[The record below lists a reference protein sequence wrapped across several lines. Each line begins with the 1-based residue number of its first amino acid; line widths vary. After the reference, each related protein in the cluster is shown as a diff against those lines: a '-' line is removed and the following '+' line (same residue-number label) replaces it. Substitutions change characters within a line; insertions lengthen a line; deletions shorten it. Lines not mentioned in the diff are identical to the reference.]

1 MLAILMQTITLACLN
16 FLYCR
21 LRSESATLK
30 YAVFPSRMNYPL
42 LLLAHLFFGVLLYWR
57 IENCKYYSLL
67 IFLIGLGY
75 IVKNKNRNH
84 EVLYAVGYMV
94 GCEVMFRMSYSVSY
108 EFAKYAIL
116 VYCPLGLLYSGFSK
130 KALWY
135 VLYLLLLVPSVLLL
149 EDFEQLSKRSV
160 AILMLNTIGPT
171 CLGLLSI
178 YAFDKKISVR
188 SLTNILLC
196 VALPIFSM
204 AVFVFLK
211 SPHTSNIWG
220 VESNHYFSGMFGPN
234 QTATVM
240 GLAMFVFFSRAIL
253 NSKSTSIFVLNL
265 AIGSFL
271 CYTGLITFSRAG
283 MITGSCAVIVLA
295 IFVFL
300 NAENFG
306 KWRAKSGL
314 VAFVICLFAVF
325 TLISYQTHGLLV
337 KRYTNRDHL
346 GRTKRDKPYSRRAI
360 ATKEVQIFI
369 QNPAMGVG
377 ITKAEETRKGT
388 SGKEMHSHDE
398 ITRMLA
404 EHGTLGL
411 MGILI
416 LILTPAWLFFCQKKN
431 IFLATFFVF
440 WFLTINHSGIRVAA
454 PAFLYALML
463 LQVDL
468 SSGSFFSQKPERGIG
483 FSKIFSRKPQTSS
496 I

>member
-1 MLAILMQTITLACLN
+1 
-16 FLYCR
+16 
-21 LRSESATLK
+21 
-30 YAVFPSRMNYPL
+30 MNYPL
-42 LLLAHLFFGVLLYWR
+42 LLLAHALFGLLLYWR

-75 IVKNKNRNH
+75 IVKNKNRNN
-84 EVLYAVGYMV
+84 ELLYAVGYMV

-116 VYCPLGLLYSGFSK
+116 VYCPLGLWYSGFSK

-149 EDFEQLSKRSV
+149 EDFAQLSKRSV
-160 AILMLNTIGPT
+160 AILTLNTIGPA

-188 SLTNILLC
+188 NLTNILLC
-196 VALPIFSM
+196 VALPVVSM
-204 AVFVFLK
+204 AVFVFLS
-211 SPHTSNIWG
+211 SPHTNNISS
-220 VESNHYFSGMFGPN
+220 VESNHRFSGMFGPN

-300 NAENFG
+300 NAETFG

-325 TLISYQTHGLLV
+325 TLISYQTHGLLI

-360 ATKEVQIFI
+360 ATKEVEIFI
-369 QNPAMGVG
+369 QNPLIGVG
-377 ITKAEETRKGT
+377 ITQAEETRKGN

-411 MGILI
+411 IGILI
-416 LILTPAWLFFCQKKN
+416 LVLTPAWLFFVQKKN

-440 WFLTINHSGIRVAA
+440 WFLTINHSSIRVAA

-468 SSGSFFSQKPERGIG
+468 SSFSFFGRKLEQPIG
-483 FSKIFSRKPQTSS
+483 FFKIFPRKPAPNSV
-496 I
+496 

>member
-1 MLAILMQTITLACLN
+1 MLVHAL
-16 FLYCR
+16 
-21 LRSESATLK
+21 
-30 YAVFPSRMNYPL
+30 
-42 LLLAHLFFGVLLYWR
+42 FGVGFYWR

-67 IFLIGLGY
+67 IFMIGLGY
-75 IVKNKNRNH
+75 IIKNKNRNH
-84 EVLYAVGYMV
+84 EVLCAAAYMV

-116 VYCPLGLLYSGFSK
+116 VYCGLGIWYSGFSK
-130 KALWY
+130 KAFWY
-135 VLYLLLLVPSVLLL
+135 VLYLLLLLPSVLLL
-149 EDFEQLSKRSV
+149 EDLMQLPKRSL
-160 AILMLNTIGPT
+160 AILMLNIIGPV

-178 YAFDKKISVR
+178 YTFGKKITVTHLS
-188 SLTNILLC
+188 NILLC
-196 VALPIFSM
+196 MALPIFAMS
-204 AVFVFLK
+204 VFVFLK
-211 SPHTSNIWG
+211 SPNTSNIWG

-240 GLAMFVFFSRAIL
+240 GLAMFLFFARAIL
-253 NSKSTSIFVLNL
+253 NSESKATFLLNL

-283 MITGSCAVIVLA
+283 MITGSCAFIVLVIVL
-295 IFVFL
+295 FR
-300 NAENFG
+300 NASPLG
-306 KWRAKSGL
+306 KSRVKSGL
-314 VAFVICLFAVF
+314 VAFVVCLFAVF

-369 QNPAMGVG
+369 QNPVMGVG
-377 ITKAEETRKGT
+377 ITKAEETRKGA

-404 EHGTLGL
+404 EHGSFGL
-411 MGILI
+411 IGILI
-416 LILTPAWLFFCQKKN
+416 LIVTPAWLFFYQKRN
-431 IFLATFFVF
+431 VFLLPFFVF

-468 SSGSFFSQKPERGIG
+468 SSCSFFGRKTEPSGRL
-483 FSKIFSRKPQTSS
+483 STLFSRKPRVSS
-496 I
+496 V